1 MSREVAASYIIG
13 SNRAG
18 RRSVMVLPTPRI
30 AQKEMI
36 LMPALQNLQ
45 GKKYGRLTVLYRDK
59 SHFGRGDHTY
69 WVCRCDCGR
78 ITKVRPDAL
87 KSGTVVS
94 CGCYHSEIS
103 SDIASKINFKH
114 GLSRS
119 RLFGIWKNIQTRCY
133 NQKSPAFSNY
143 GGRGISMCEEWKN
156 DFLSFFLWSTNNGYE
171 PGLEIDRID
180 NDGPYAPKNCR
191 WITRKENCRNRR
203 NNYQVEINGVIYQS
217 AAEAA
222 EKLNIFSSSLNNQ
235 IKKRGKRL
243 CFIEKGGRKIWSSA
257 S

>member
-1 MSREVAASYIIG
+1 
-13 SNRAG
+13 
-18 RRSVMVLPTPRI
+18 MVLPTPRI

-59 SHFGRGDHTY
+59 SHFGCGEHTY

-180 NDGPYAPKNCR
+180 NDGPYAPRNCR